1 MKNGVYDKAMENVR
15 NMIYVRLVS
24 NEKDYLKCTSK
35 SSYMS
40 QKIFDNDVV
49 ATLKSKVTLTS
60 NKPAYVGICI
70 FDWTKIL
77 RYE

>member
-49 ATLKSKVTLTS
+49 ATLKSKVTLTP

-70 FDWTKIL
+70 LDWTKIL
-77 RYE
+77 TYE

>member
-40 QKIFDNDVV
+40 QK
-49 ATLKSKVTLTS
+49 VTLTS

-70 FDWTKIL
+70 LDWTKIL
-77 RYE
+77 TYE